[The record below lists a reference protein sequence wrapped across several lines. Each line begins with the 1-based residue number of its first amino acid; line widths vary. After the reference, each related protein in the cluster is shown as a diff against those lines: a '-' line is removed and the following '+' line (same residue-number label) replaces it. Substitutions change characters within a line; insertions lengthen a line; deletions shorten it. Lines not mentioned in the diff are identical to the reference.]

1 MKKILCFTFFLVLG
15 WIMVPTH
22 GISALIY
29 YDAYGSV
36 SDKYGKPLQI
46 SGGMY
51 IENQLREWGTGE
63 PVDYTA
69 DIPIPR
75 ELHHVTDNIGINH
88 YGLSIEFFNFK
99 VDEYDFFGSGDFYIS
114 LFRECP
120 SSDVTFDYSE
130 WYLWGSQGSQWD
142 NWGSFFGG
150 KPIQINEKISLADEI
165 DLGWMVHWDSNCP
178 ILGDPYEAYPALDLT
193 LVRQDPIA
201 VPEPSTGI
209 LFGIGI
215 AGMFIYRL
223 RYSEK
228 ST

>member
-1 MKKILCFTFFLVLG
+1 MKKFLFFTFFLVLG

-29 YDAYGSV
+29 YDAFGSV
-36 SDKYGKPLQI
+36 TDKDSNILPI
-46 SGGMY
+46 TGGMY
-51 IENQLREWGTGE
+51 IENQLREWMTGE
-63 PVDYTA
+63 PINYTA

-88 YGLSIEFFNFK
+88 YGLSIEFFYFK

-114 LFRECP
+114 LDRWP
-120 SSDVTFDYSE
+120 DPASDVTFDYSE

-150 KPIQINEKISLADEI
+150 KPIHINENISLADQI
-165 DLGWMVHWDSNCP
+165 YMNNLALWDSPCP
-178 ILGDPYEAYPALDLT
+178 ILGYADAKPLLDLT
-193 LVRQDPIA
+193 LVRQDPVP

-223 RYSEK
+223 RGSVR